1 MKTEPVFT
9 KPTLFCPI
17 IYLYK
22 FVLMSGSFQKNL
34 MFFQPP
40 VPLYKIGFTA
50 FCFSPDEGNQLG
62 IIHRYTC
69 YSVYLLPYGKAKIL
83 TLCRQRHKW
92 PIRKKKNQTY
102 LKIKQENWKLYYIY
116 IQYIQYVIA
125 IFYFCHILVV
135 FLYIEKLSN

>member
-22 FVLMSGSFQKNL
+22 FVLMSGSFQKNP

-92 PIRKKKNQTY
+92 PIRKKKPNLSENQAG
-102 LKIKQENWKLYYIY
+102 KLEIVLYIY
-116 IQYIQYVIA
+116 TIYTICNSHFLFLSYFSC
-125 IFYFCHILVV
+125 IFIHR
-135 FLYIEKLSN
+135 ETK